1 MYRIR
6 KRNSVFRAVM
16 VYPYSLY
23 TRSVAHMK
31 GPEREDLS
39 KGGCGDKM
47 MNTKSKAVG
56 MNPLHITAALGLAG
70 VVGAM
75 QLFAPSKANAQVPPP
90 AEVPIPLAALNT
102 VQVPM
107 PADLDVYIKDRAAAI
122 RLGKALFWDMQVGS
136 AGTACASCHYNA
148 GADSR
153 DRNQLNPGPDARFD
167 TTHSNNFQLKLDTHF
182 PLTKFT
188 DALDVA
194 SPKIRSRN
202 DIVGSQ
208 GVFKADFVGLT
219 NGAFGA
225 GSFDGT
231 EASVVR
237 PDALFTR
244 SGVNTRQVTGRNSP
258 SVINAVFNHRN
269 FWDGRAHN
277 EFNGVNSYG
286 DSDVNARVYEID
298 PVTGEAVAV
307 QVSIIDASLASQAVA
322 PVNSAVEMAH
332 GGRNFAVV
340 AKKLLGVKPLGLQ
353 KVAGDDSVLGAIASP
368 TKGLNTT
375 YDALIK
381 AAIQDK
387 WWNGSNRFNVAAS
400 GRIVP
405 AAAGQYSHLEGNFSL
420 IFGLAVM
427 MYESTLVSD
436 QTPYDSYLNGN
447 TTALSASA
455 VRGIA
460 VLETQGCV
468 NCHTGATLTNA
479 ATPIAL
485 LDAAGAGL
493 NILSEVMPM
502 QDLLPSAYDIGYY
515 NIGIRPTAE
524 DIGIGANDPF
534 GNPLSFSRGLQ
545 VGFIT
550 ENNRPAGQEVTATTR
565 LAINGAFKTPGLR
578 NVALTAPYMHNGG
591 AATLSQVINIYH
603 RGGDFGRENMP
614 DTSPDVALA
623 GGMTI
628 FQKRDLLQL
637 MLEMTD
643 ARVARRSAPFDH
655 PELIVPNGHSIRTGT
670 TSTLINSGNGTAKD
684 DLIIIPATGKTGG
697 APLRRFLGNTETRF
711 F

>member
-1 MYRIR
+1 
-6 KRNSVFRAVM
+6 
-16 VYPYSLY
+16 
-23 TRSVAHMK
+23 MK
-31 GPEREDLS
+31 TKL
-39 KGGCGDKM
+39 KGF
-47 MNTKSKAVG
+47 G
-56 MNPLHITAALGLAG
+56 MNPIHITAALGLAG

-75 QLFAPSKANAQVPPP
+75 QFIAPNKAIAQEVPE
-90 AEVPIPLAALNT
+90 AEAPIPLQALNQ
-102 VQVPM
+102 VQVPL
-107 PADLDVYIKDRAAAI
+107 PANLDVYIKDRAAAI

-136 AGTACASCHYNA
+136 DKTACASCHYNA

-153 DRNQLNPGPDARFD
+153 SVNQLNPGPDGRFD

-182 PLTKFT
+182 PFTKFT
-188 DALDVA
+188 DALDVT
-194 SPKIRSRN
+194 SPKVRSRN

-208 GVFKADFVGLT
+208 GVFKTDFVGLT
-219 NGAFGA
+219 NGAFGV
-225 GSFDGT
+225 GSFGAEDAG
-231 EASVVR
+231 VVR
-237 PDALFTR
+237 PDAIFTR

-286 DSDVNARVYEID
+286 DSDVNARVYETD

-307 QVSIIDASLASQAVA
+307 QVRIIDASLASQAVA
-322 PVNSAVEMAH
+322 PVNSSVEMAH
-332 GGRNFAVV
+332 GGRDFATV
-340 AKKLLGVKPLGLQ
+340 ARKLLGVKPLGLQ
-353 KVAGDDSVLGAIASP
+353 KVAGDDSVLGAVANP
-368 TKGLNTT
+368 TKGLDTT

-387 WWNGSNRFNVAAS
+387 WWNGSNRFNVGAG
-400 GRIVP
+400 GRVVP
-405 AAAGQYSHLEGNFSL
+405 AAAGQFSHMEGNFSL

-436 QTPYDSYLNGN
+436 QTPYDRYLNGDR
-447 TTALSASA
+447 TALSASA
-455 VRGIA
+455 VRGIT
-460 VLETQGCV
+460 VLETQGCT
-468 NCHTGATLTNA
+468 NCHSGATLTNA
-479 ATPIAL
+479 ATPVAL
-485 LDAAGAGL
+485 LDAAAQGL

-502 QDLLPSAYDIGYY
+502 QDNLLSAYDVGYY
-515 NIGIRPTAE
+515 NIGVRPTAE

-545 VGFIT
+545 IGFLT
-550 ENNRPAGQEVTATTR
+550 ERNRPAGQEVTATTR

-591 AATLSQVINIYH
+591 SATLSQVINVYH
-603 RGGDFGRENMP
+603 RKGDFGRENMP
-614 DTSPDVALA
+614 DTSPDTALS

-628 FQKRDLLQL
+628 FQKRDLLQV

-643 ARVARRSAPFDH
+643 ARVERRSAPFDH
-655 PELIVPNGHSIRTGT
+655 PELIIPNGHTVRTGT
-670 TSTLINSGNGTAKD
+670 TSTLINRGNGTAQD
-684 DLIIIPATGKTGG
+684 NLLVIPATGRTGG

>member
-1 MYRIR
+1 
-6 KRNSVFRAVM
+6 
-16 VYPYSLY
+16 
-23 TRSVAHMK
+23 MK
-31 GPEREDLS
+31 TKL
-39 KGGCGDKM
+39 KGF
-47 MNTKSKAVG
+47 G
-56 MNPLHITAALGLAG
+56 MNPIHITAALGLAG

-75 QLFAPSKANAQVPPP
+75 QFIAPNKAIAQEVPE
-90 AEVPIPLAALNT
+90 AEAPIPLQALNQ
-102 VQVPM
+102 VQVPL
-107 PADLDVYIKDRAAAI
+107 PANLDVYIKDRAAAI

-136 AGTACASCHYNA
+136 DKTACASCHYNA

-153 DRNQLNPGPDARFD
+153 SVNQLNPGPDGRFD

-182 PLTKFT
+182 PFTKFT
-188 DALDVA
+188 DALDVT
-194 SPKIRSRN
+194 SPKVRSRN

-208 GVFKADFVGLT
+208 GVFKTDFVGLT
-219 NGAFGA
+219 NGAFGV
-225 GSFDGT
+225 GSFGAEDAG
-231 EASVVR
+231 VVR
-237 PDALFTR
+237 PDAIFTR

-286 DSDVNARVYEID
+286 DSDVNARVYETD

-307 QVSIIDASLASQAVA
+307 QVRIIDASLASQAVA
-322 PVNSAVEMAH
+322 PVNSSVEMAH
-332 GGRNFAVV
+332 GGRDFATV
-340 AKKLLGVKPLGLQ
+340 ARKLLGVKPLGLQ
-353 KVAGDDSVLGAIASP
+353 KVAGDDSVLGAVANP
-368 TKGLNTT
+368 TKGLDTT

-387 WWNGSNRFNVAAS
+387 WWNGSNRFNVGAG
-400 GRIVP
+400 GRVVP
-405 AAAGQYSHLEGNFSL
+405 AAAGQFSHMEGNFSL

-436 QTPYDSYLNGN
+436 QTPYDRYLNGDR
-447 TTALSASA
+447 TALSASA
-455 VRGIA
+455 VRGIT
-460 VLETQGCV
+460 VLETQGCT
-468 NCHTGATLTNA
+468 NCHSGATLTNA
-479 ATPIAL
+479 ATPVAL
-485 LDAAGAGL
+485 LDAAAQGL

-502 QDLLPSAYDIGYY
+502 QDNLLSAYDVGYY
-515 NIGIRPTAE
+515 NIGVRPTAE

-545 VGFIT
+545 IGFLT
-550 ENNRPAGQEVTATTR
+550 ERNRPAGQEVTATTR

-591 AATLSQVINIYH
+591 SATLSQVINVYH
-603 RGGDFGRENMP
+603 RKGDFGRENMP
-614 DTSPDVALA
+614 DTSPDTALS

-628 FQKRDLLQL
+628 FQKRDLLQV

-643 ARVARRSAPFDH
+643 ARVERRSAPFDH
-655 PELIVPNGHSIRTGT
+655 PELIIPNGHTVRTGT
-670 TSTLINSGNGTAKD
+670 TSTLINRGNGTAQD
-684 DLIIIPATGKTGG
+684 NLLVIPATGRNGG

>member
-1 MYRIR
+1 MNN
-6 KRNSVFRAVM
+6 K
-16 VYPYSLY
+16 L
-23 TRSVAHMK
+23 K
-31 GPEREDLS
+31 G
-39 KGGCGDKM
+39 
-47 MNTKSKAVG
+47 VG

-75 QLFAPSKANAQVPPP
+75 QMFAPSKANAQVPPP
-90 AEVPIPLAALNT
+90 AEVPIPLQALNQ

-122 RLGKALFWDMQVGS
+122 RLGKAIFWDMQVGS

-153 DRNQLNPGPDARFD
+153 SINQLNPGPDARFD

-182 PLTKFT
+182 PFTKFT
-188 DALDVA
+188 DALNVA

-231 EASVVR
+231 EAGFVR

-277 EFNGVNSYG
+277 EFNGVNPFG
-286 DSDVNARVYEID
+286 DSDVNARVYETD

-307 QVSIIDASLASQAVA
+307 QVRILDASLASQAVG
-322 PVNSAVEMAH
+322 PVNSEVEMAH
-332 GGRNFAVV
+332 GGRNFAIV

-353 KVAGDDSVLGAIASP
+353 KVAGDDSVLGTLANPA
-368 TKGLNTT
+368 KGLDTT
-375 YDALIK
+375 YDAMIK

-387 WWNGSNRFNVAAS
+387 WWSGTNRFNVAAG
-400 GRIVP
+400 GRVVP
-405 AAAGQYSHLEGNFSL
+405 AAAGQFSHMEGNFSL

-436 QTPYDSYLNGN
+436 QTPYDNYLNGN

-485 LDAAGAGL
+485 IDAALQGL

-524 DIGIGANDPF
+524 DIGVGANDPF

-603 RGGDFGRENMP
+603 RQGDFGRENMP

-643 ARVARRSAPFDH
+643 ARVERRSAPFDH
-655 PELIVPNGHSIRTGT
+655 PELIIPNGHTVRTGT
-670 TSTLINSGNGTAKD
+670 TSTLINRGNGTAQD
-684 DLIIIPATGKTGG
+684 NLLVIPATGKTGG

>member
-1 MYRIR
+1 
-6 KRNSVFRAVM
+6 
-16 VYPYSLY
+16 
-23 TRSVAHMK
+23 MK
-31 GPEREDLS
+31 
-39 KGGCGDKM
+39 
-47 MNTKSKAVG
+47 TKSNG
-56 MNPLHITAALGLAG
+56 LGINPVHITAALGLAG

-75 QLFAPSKANAQVPPP
+75 QLIAPSKANAQGVPP
-90 AEVPIPLAALNT
+90 AEAPIPLTALNT
-102 VQVPM
+102 VPVPL

-136 AGTACASCHYNA
+136 DKTACASCHYNA

-153 DRNQLNPGPDARFD
+153 DRNQLNPGPDGRFD
-167 TTHSNNFQLKLDTHF
+167 TTHSTNFQLRLDTHF
-182 PLTKFT
+182 PFTKFT
-188 DALDVA
+188 DALDVN

-208 GVFKADFVGLT
+208 GVFKTDFVGLT
-219 NGAFGA
+219 NGAFGV
-225 GSFDGT
+225 GSFGAEDSGVT
-231 EASVVR
+231 R
-237 PDALFTR
+237 PDAVFTR

-277 EFNGVNSYG
+277 EFNGVNPYG
-286 DSDVNARVYEID
+286 DSDVNARVYETD
-298 PVTGEAVAV
+298 PVTGDAVAV
-307 QVSIIDASLASQAVA
+307 QVRILDASLASQAVG
-322 PVNSAVEMAH
+322 PVNSDVEMAH
-332 GGRNFAVV
+332 GGRNFPIV
-340 AKKLLGVKPLGLQ
+340 AKKLLGVKPLALQ
-353 KVAGDDSVLGAIASP
+353 KVAADDSVLGAVANP
-368 TKGLNTT
+368 TKGLDTT
-375 YDALIK
+375 YDAMIK

-387 WWNGSNRFNVAAS
+387 WWNGTNKFTVNAQGRVVASPTGEYTHMQAN
-400 GRIVP
+400 I
-405 AAAGQYSHLEGNFSL
+405 SL

-436 QTPYDSYLNGN
+436 QTPYDRYLNGDA
-447 TTALSASA
+447 TALSASA
-455 VRGIA
+455 IRGIT
-460 VLETQGCV
+460 VLETQGCT

-515 NIGIRPTAE
+515 NIGVRPTAE
-524 DIGIGANDPF
+524 DLGIGANDPF

-545 VGFIT
+545 VGFLT
-550 ENNRPAGQEVTATTR
+550 DPNRPVGQEVTATTR

-603 RGGDFGRENMP
+603 RGGDFGRENLP

-643 ARVARRSAPFDH
+643 ARVERRSAPFDH
-655 PELIVPNGHSIRTGT
+655 PELIIPNGHTIRTGT
-670 TSTLINSGNGTAKD
+670 TSTLINRGNGTAQD
-684 DLIIIPATGKTGG
+684 TLLVIPATGRNGG

>member
-1 MYRIR
+1 
-6 KRNSVFRAVM
+6 
-16 VYPYSLY
+16 
-23 TRSVAHMK
+23 
-31 GPEREDLS
+31 
-39 KGGCGDKM
+39 M

-56 MNPLHITAALGLAG
+56 MSPLHITAALGLAG

-75 QLFAPSKANAQVPPP
+75 QMFAPSKANAQVPPP
-90 AEVPIPLAALNT
+90 AEVPIPLQALNQ
-102 VQVPM
+102 VQVPL

-136 AGTACASCHYNA
+136 DKMACASCHYNA

-153 DRNQLNPGPDARFD
+153 SVNQLNPGPDGRFD

-188 DALDVA
+188 NALDVT

-219 NGAFGA
+219 NGAFGV
-225 GSFDGT
+225 GSFGAEDAG
-231 EASVVR
+231 VIR

-277 EFNGVNSYG
+277 EFNGVNSFG
-286 DSDVNARVYEID
+286 DSDVNARVYETD

-307 QVSIIDASLASQAVA
+307 QVSIVDASLASQAVA
-322 PVNSAVEMAH
+322 PVNSSVEMAH
-332 GGRNFAVV
+332 GGRNFAIV
-340 AKKLLGVKPLGLQ
+340 AKKLLGVKPLALQ
-353 KVAGDDSVLGAIASP
+353 KVAGDDSVLGAVANP
-368 TKGLNTT
+368 TKGLDTT

-387 WWNGSNRFNVAAS
+387 WWNGSNRFNVAAG
-400 GRIVP
+400 GRVVP
-405 AAAGQYSHLEGNFSL
+405 AAAGQFSHLEGNFSL

-436 QTPYDSYLNGN
+436 QTPYDNYLNGN

-502 QDLLPSAYDIGYY
+502 QDNLISAYDIGYY
-515 NIGIRPTAE
+515 NIGVRPTAE

-623 GGMTI
+623 GGMTV

-643 ARVARRSAPFDH
+643 ARVERRSAPFDH
-655 PELIVPNGHSIRTGT
+655 PELIIPNGHTVRTGT
-670 TSTLINSGNGTAKD
+670 TSTLMNRGNGSAQD
-684 DLIIIPATGKTGG
+684 NLLVIPATGKTGG

>member
-1 MYRIR
+1 M
-6 KRNSVFRAVM
+6 S
-16 VYPYSLY
+16 
-23 TRSVAHMK
+23 
-31 GPEREDLS
+31 
-39 KGGCGDKM
+39 
-47 MNTKSKAVG
+47 
-56 MNPLHITAALGLAG
+56 PLHITAALGLAG

-75 QLFAPSKANAQVPPP
+75 QMFAPSKANAQVPPP
-90 AEVPIPLAALNT
+90 AEVPIPLQALNQ
-102 VQVPM
+102 VQVPL

-136 AGTACASCHYNA
+136 DKMACASCHYNA

-153 DRNQLNPGPDARFD
+153 SVNQLNPGPDGRFD

-188 DALDVA
+188 NALDVT

-219 NGAFGA
+219 NGAFGV
-225 GSFDGT
+225 GSFGAEDAG
-231 EASVVR
+231 VIR

-277 EFNGVNSYG
+277 EFNGVNSFG
-286 DSDVNARVYEID
+286 DSDVNARVYETD

-307 QVSIIDASLASQAVA
+307 QVSIVDASLASQAVA
-322 PVNSAVEMAH
+322 PVNSSVEMAH
-332 GGRNFAVV
+332 GGRNFAIV
-340 AKKLLGVKPLGLQ
+340 AKKLLGVKPLALQ
-353 KVAGDDSVLGAIASP
+353 KVAGDDSVLGAVANP
-368 TKGLNTT
+368 TKGLDTT

-387 WWNGSNRFNVAAS
+387 WWNGSNRFNVAAG
-400 GRIVP
+400 GRVVP
-405 AAAGQYSHLEGNFSL
+405 AAAGQFSHLEGNFSL

-436 QTPYDSYLNGN
+436 QTPYDNYLNGN

-502 QDLLPSAYDIGYY
+502 QDNLISAYDIGYY
-515 NIGIRPTAE
+515 NIGVRPTAE

-623 GGMTI
+623 GGMTV

-643 ARVARRSAPFDH
+643 ARVERRSAPFDH
-655 PELIVPNGHSIRTGT
+655 PELIIPNGHTVRTGT
-670 TSTLINSGNGTAKD
+670 TSTLMNRGNGSAQD
-684 DLIIIPATGKTGG
+684 NLLVIPATGKTGG

>member
-1 MYRIR
+1 
-6 KRNSVFRAVM
+6 M
-16 VYPYSLY
+16 VYAYSLY

-136 AGTACASCHYNA
+136 TGTACASCHYNA

-182 PLTKFT
+182 PLTKFQ
-188 DALDVA
+188 DALDVN

-231 EASVVR
+231 EAGVVR

-277 EFNGVNSYG
+277 EFNGVNPFG
-286 DSDVNARVYEID
+286 DSDVNARVYETD

-307 QVSIIDASLASQAVA
+307 QVRILDASLASQAVG
-322 PVNSAVEMAH
+322 PVNSEVEMAH
-332 GGRNFAVV
+332 GGRNFAIV

-387 WWNGSNRFNVAAS
+387 WWSGSNRFNVAAG

-405 AAAGQYSHLEGNFSL
+405 AAAGQYSHMEGNFSL

-502 QDLLPSAYDIGYY
+502 QDLLPSAYDVGYY
-515 NIGIRPTAE
+515 NIGVRPTAE

-550 ENNRPAGQEVTATTR
+550 ELNRPAGQEVTATTR

-655 PELIVPNGHSIRTGT
+655 PELIIPNGHSIRTGT

>member
-1 MYRIR
+1 
-6 KRNSVFRAVM
+6 
-16 VYPYSLY
+16 
-23 TRSVAHMK
+23 MK
-31 GPEREDLS
+31 
-39 KGGCGDKM
+39 
-47 MNTKSKAVG
+47 TKSNGLG
-56 MNPLHITAALGLAG
+56 MNPVHITAALGLAG

-75 QLFAPSKANAQVPPP
+75 QLIAPNKANAQVPPP
-90 AEVPIPLAALNT
+90 AEVPIPLTALNT
-102 VQVPM
+102 VQVPL

-136 AGTACASCHYNA
+136 AGTACASCHYQA
-148 GADSR
+148 GADGR
-153 DRNQLNPGPDARFD
+153 DRNQLNPGPDGRFD

-182 PLTKFT
+182 PMTKFQ
-188 DALDVA
+188 DALDVN
-194 SPKIRSRN
+194 SPKVRSRN

-208 GVFKADFVGLT
+208 GVFRTDFVGLT
-219 NGAFGA
+219 NGAFGV
-225 GSFDGT
+225 GSFGAEDSGVT
-231 EASVVR
+231 R
-237 PDALFTR
+237 PDAVFTR

-277 EFNGVNSYG
+277 EFNGVNPFG
-286 DSDVNARVYEID
+286 DSDVNARVYETD
-298 PVTGEAVAV
+298 PVTGESVAV
-307 QVSIIDASLASQAVA
+307 RVRIIDASLASQAVG
-322 PVNSAVEMAH
+322 PVNNEAEMAH
-332 GGRNFAVV
+332 GGRNFPTV
-340 AKKLLGVKPLGLQ
+340 AKKLLGLKPLGLQ
-353 KVAGDDSVLGAIASP
+353 KVAADDSVLGTVANPA
-368 TKGLNTT
+368 KGIDTT
-375 YDALIK
+375 YDAMIR

-387 WWNGSNRFNVAAS
+387 WWNGTSRFNVGAG
-400 GRIVP
+400 GRVVP
-405 AAAGQYSHLEGNFSL
+405 AAAGQFSHMEGNFSL

-447 TTALSASA
+447 ATALSASA
-455 VRGIA
+455 IRGIA

-502 QDLLPSAYDIGYY
+502 QDLLPSAYDVGYY
-515 NIGIRPTAE
+515 NIGVRPTAE

-643 ARVARRSAPFDH
+643 ARVERRSAPFDH
-655 PELIVPNGHSIRTGT
+655 PELIIPNGHTVRTGT
-670 TSTLINSGNGTAKD
+670 TSTLINRGNGTAQD
-684 DLIIIPATGKTGG
+684 NLLVIPATGRTGG
-697 APLRRFLGNTETRF
+697 TPLRRFLGNTETRF

>member
-1 MYRIR
+1 
-6 KRNSVFRAVM
+6 M
-16 VYPYSLY
+16 VSILVELL
-23 TRSVAHMK
+23 TNKIV
-31 GPEREDLS
+31 
-39 KGGCGDKM
+39 KM
-47 MNTKSKAVG
+47 MMEILVGKETIKMKTKSKGLG
-56 MNPLHITAALGLAG
+56 MNQVHIAAALGLAG

-75 QLFAPSKANAQVPPP
+75 QLIAPSKANAQGVPPP
-90 AEVPIPLAALNT
+90 EVPIPLTALNT
-102 VQVPM
+102 VQVPL

-167 TTHSNNFQLKLDTHF
+167 TTHSTNFQLKLDTHF
-182 PLTKFT
+182 PMTKFT

-258 SVINAVFNHRN
+258 SVINAVFNHRS

-286 DSDVNARVYEID
+286 DSDVNARVYETD

-307 QVSIIDASLASQAVA
+307 QVSIVDASLASQAVA
-322 PVNSAVEMAH
+322 PVNSTVEMAH

-353 KVAGDDSVLGAIASP
+353 KVATDDSVLGAIASS

-387 WWNGSNRFNVAAS
+387 WWSGSNRFNVAAG

-405 AAAGQYSHLEGNFSL
+405 AVAGQYSHMEGNFSL

-460 VLETQGCV
+460 VFETQGCV

-502 QDLLPSAYDIGYY
+502 QDLLPSAYDVGYY
-515 NIGIRPTAE
+515 NIGVRPTAE
-524 DIGIGANDPF
+524 DLGVGANDPF

-545 VGFIT
+545 IGFIT
-550 ENNRPAGQEVTATTR
+550 ELNRPAGQEVTATTR

-603 RGGDFGRENMP
+603 RGGDFGRENLP

-637 MLEMTD
+637 LIEMTD
-643 ARVARRSAPFDH
+643 ARVERRSAPFDH
-655 PELIVPNGHSIRTGT
+655 PELIIPNGHSIRTGT
-670 TSTLINSGNGTAKD
+670 NSTLINSGNGTAQD
-684 DLIIIPATGKTGG
+684 TLLVIPATGRTGG

>member
-1 MYRIR
+1 
-6 KRNSVFRAVM
+6 
-16 VYPYSLY
+16 
-23 TRSVAHMK
+23 MK
-31 GPEREDLS
+31 
-39 KGGCGDKM
+39 
-47 MNTKSKAVG
+47 TKSNG
-56 MNPLHITAALGLAG
+56 LGINPVHITAALGLAG

-75 QLFAPSKANAQVPPP
+75 QLIAPSKANAQVPPP

-102 VQVPM
+102 VQVPL

-136 AGTACASCHYNA
+136 DKTACASCHYQA
-148 GADSR
+148 GADGR
-153 DRNQLNPGPDARFD
+153 DRNQLNPGPDGRFD

-182 PLTKFT
+182 PLTKFQ
-188 DALDVA
+188 DALDVN

-208 GVFKADFVGLT
+208 GVFKTDFVGLT
-219 NGAFGA
+219 NGSFGVGSFGA
-225 GSFDGT
+225 EDAGIT
-231 EASVVR
+231 R
-237 PDALFTR
+237 PDAVFTR

-277 EFNGVNSYG
+277 EFNGVNPFG
-286 DSDVNARVYEID
+286 DSDVNARVYETD
-298 PVTGEAVAV
+298 PVTGQAVAV
-307 QVSIIDASLASQAVA
+307 QVRILDASLASQAVG
-322 PVNSAVEMAH
+322 PVNSDVEMAH
-332 GGRNFAVV
+332 GGRNFPIV
-340 AKKLLGVKPLGLQ
+340 AKKLLGVKPLALQ
-353 KVAGDDSVLGAIASP
+353 KVAADDSVLGAVANP
-368 TKGLNTT
+368 TKGLDTT
-375 YDALIK
+375 YDAMIK

-387 WWNGSNRFNVAAS
+387 WWNGSNRFNVAAG
-400 GRIVP
+400 GRVVP
-405 AAAGQYSHLEGNFSL
+405 ATAGQFSHMEGNFSL

-436 QTPYDSYLNGN
+436 QTPYDRYLNGDA
-447 TTALSASA
+447 TALSASA
-455 VRGIA
+455 IRGIT
-460 VLETQGCV
+460 VLETQGCT

-502 QDLLPSAYDIGYY
+502 QDLLPSAYDVGYY
-515 NIGIRPTAE
+515 NIGVRPTAE

-550 ENNRPAGQEVTATTR
+550 EDNRPAGQEVTATTR

-591 AATLSQVINIYH
+591 AATLSQVINVYH

-643 ARVARRSAPFDH
+643 ARVERRSAPFDH
-655 PELIVPNGHSIRTGT
+655 PELIIPNGHTIRTGT
-670 TSTLINSGNGTAKD
+670 NSTLINRGNGTAQD
-684 DLIIIPATGKTGG
+684 NLLVIPATGRNGG

>member
-1 MYRIR
+1 MNN
-6 KRNSVFRAVM
+6 K
-16 VYPYSLY
+16 L
-23 TRSVAHMK
+23 K
-31 GPEREDLS
+31 G
-39 KGGCGDKM
+39 
-47 MNTKSKAVG
+47 VG
-56 MNPLHITAALGLAG
+56 VNPLHITAALGLAG

-75 QLFAPSKANAQVPPP
+75 QMFAPSKANAQVPPP
-90 AEVPIPLAALNT
+90 AEVPIPLQALNQ

-153 DRNQLNPGPDARFD
+153 SVNQLNPGPDARFD

-188 DALDVA
+188 NALDVT

-208 GVFKADFVGLT
+208 GVFKSDFVGLT

-286 DSDVNARVYEID
+286 DSDVNARVYETD

-332 GGRNFAVV
+332 GGRNFAVL

-436 QTPYDSYLNGN
+436 QTPYDNYLNGN

-460 VLETQGCV
+460 VFETQGCV

-485 LDAAGAGL
+485 IDAALQGL

-524 DIGIGANDPF
+524 DIGVGANDPF

-603 RGGDFGRENMP
+603 RQGDFGRENMP

-643 ARVARRSAPFDH
+643 ARVERRSAPFDH
-655 PELIVPNGHSIRTGT
+655 PELIIPNGHTIRNGT
-670 TSTLINSGNGTAKD
+670 TSTLINRGNGTAQD
-684 DLIIIPATGKTGG
+684 NLLVIPATGKTGG

>member
-1 MYRIR
+1 
-6 KRNSVFRAVM
+6 
-16 VYPYSLY
+16 
-23 TRSVAHMK
+23 MK
-31 GPEREDLS
+31 TKL
-39 KGGCGDKM
+39 KGF
-47 MNTKSKAVG
+47 G
-56 MNPLHITAALGLAG
+56 MNPIHITAALGLAG

-75 QLFAPSKANAQVPPP
+75 QLIAPNKANAQVPPP
-90 AEVPIPLAALNT
+90 AEVPIPLQALNQ
-102 VQVPM
+102 VQVPL

-136 AGTACASCHYNA
+136 AGQACASCHYNA

-153 DRNQLNPGPDARFD
+153 SINQLNPGPDARFD

-188 DALDVA
+188 NALDVT

-219 NGAFGA
+219 NGAFGVGSVGAEDA
-225 GSFDGT
+225 GI
-231 EASVVR
+231 VR

-277 EFNGVNSYG
+277 EFNGVNPYG
-286 DSDVNARVYEID
+286 DSDVNARVYESD
-298 PVTGEAVAV
+298 PVTGEAFAV
-307 QVSIIDASLASQAVA
+307 QVRILDASLASQSTA

-332 GGRNFAVV
+332 AGRDFAT
-340 AKKLLGVKPLGLQ
+340 LGRKVLGIKPLALQ
-353 KVAGDDSVLGAIASP
+353 KVAGDDSVLGTVANSV
-368 TKGLNTT
+368 KGLDTT

-381 AAIQDK
+381 SAIQDK
-387 WWNGSNRFNVAAS
+387 WWNGTNRFNVGTG
-400 GRIVP
+400 GRVVP
-405 AAAGQYSHLEGNFSL
+405 DAAGQFSHMEGNFSL

-436 QTPYDSYLNGN
+436 QTPYDNYLNGN

-479 ATPIAL
+479 ATPVAL
-485 LDAAGAGL
+485 IDAALQGL

-524 DIGIGANDPF
+524 DIGVGANDPF

-545 VGFIT
+545 IGFIT

-603 RGGDFGRENMP
+603 RQGDFGRENMP

-623 GGMTI
+623 GGMTV

-637 MLEMTD
+637 LLEMTD
-643 ARVARRSAPFDH
+643 ARVERRSAPFDH
-655 PELIVPNGHSIRTGT
+655 PELIIPNGHTVRTGT
-670 TSTLINSGNGTAKD
+670 TSTLINRGNGTAQD
-684 DLIIIPATGKTGG
+684 TLIVIPATGKTGG